1 MQNYNKN
8 RNKQEESQRIYT
20 NLVIKGKK
28 CFEMN
33 RKILFSGET
42 TDTFS
47 SAITKL
53 SNKSLRQ
60 DGLLQPPQVVMAT

>member
-1 MQNYNKN
+1 
-8 RNKQEESQRIYT
+8 
-20 NLVIKGKK
+20 
-28 CFEMN
+28 MN
-33 RKILFSGET
+33 RKRLISGEM

-60 DGLLQPPQVVMAT
+60 DTLWQPPQIITAT